1 MSREFHISN
10 SHFSLLY
17 NIIISLT
24 KYLRD
29 SLLNTIFLLKKLSYI
44 KENLYDSLLNIAET
58 CLRCNLHGVSIETD
72 LMCKPP

>member
-24 KYLRD
+24 KYY
-29 SLLNTIFLLKKLSYI
+29 SLLNTNFLLKKLSYI